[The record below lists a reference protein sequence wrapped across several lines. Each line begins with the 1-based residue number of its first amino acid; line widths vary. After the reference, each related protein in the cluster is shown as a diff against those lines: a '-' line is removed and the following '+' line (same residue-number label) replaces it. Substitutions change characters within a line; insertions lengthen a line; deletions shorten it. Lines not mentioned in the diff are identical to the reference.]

1 MVKLN
6 WDRILEVVKI
16 GVLIVIAYSLFG
28 IASGMNNPLLREDV
42 ARIPETFVDTAYLY
56 MFYGAYGPH
65 GALPE
70 AQLASYEIVSAL
82 SGIESTL
89 RRIESTLR
97 GIEGAI
103 YNIP

>member
-28 IASGMNNPLLREDV
+28 IASGMNNPPLREDV

-56 MFYGAYGPH
+56 MSHGVY

-82 SGIESTL
+82 SGIESA
-89 RRIESTLR
+89 LR
-97 GIEGAI
+97 GIERAI
-103 YNIP
+103 YLIP